1 MRRSPLYLE
10 APRMAFSD
18 NDSTVTDLGM
28 LIGQRF
34 QPPLI
39 VPWLPQSIHSANI
52 QWPKSSVSGR

>member
-1 MRRSPLYLE
+1 
-10 APRMAFSD
+10 MAFSD